1 MRLLLLTTLLALLAT
16 TLVLAATDTEICR
29 SSDRNGDGNRDVT
42 QAINNFCGWTWD
54 LVSTVPVFHL
64 PSSPLLL
71 PSSPLLNF
79 LLARLARSTRYA
91 SLHMIAR

>member
-54 LVSTVPVFHL
+54 LVCTCSLHHL
-64 PSSPLLL
+64 PLFPLTQPFTTTRL
-71 PSSPLLNF
+71 F
-79 LLARLARSTRYA
+79 LLARSTPSTPSTR
-91 SLHMIAR
+91 

>member
-54 LVSTVPVFHL
+54 LVSTVILHL
-64 PSSPLLL
+64 PHPFP
-71 PSSPLLNF
+71 PSYPVIISFFSFAN
-79 LLARLARSTRYA
+79 A
-91 SLHMIAR
+91 S